1 MKVDPRLTPDLDSM
15 IEATRL
21 SDRIDGTSTT
31 TQKSGRPAPISDQ
44 VDLSPDVQLAN
55 AAVAAAEK
63 ASDIRPA
70 EVARA
75 RELLN
80 SGQLGT
86 DLESLASKII
96 DSLIK

>member
-1 MKVDPRLTPDLDSM
+1 MKVDPRLTPNLDST

-21 SDRIDGTSTT
+21 TDRIEGTGS
-31 TQKSGRPAPISDQ
+31 SRPGRPAPTTDQ
-44 VDLSPDVQLAN
+44 VELSPDVQLAN
-55 AAVAAAEK
+55 VAVQAAANS
-63 ASDIRPA
+63 SDIRPE

-80 SGQLGT
+80 SGQIGN

>member
-21 SDRIDGTSTT
+21 SDRIDGTSAS
-31 TQKSGRPAPISDQ
+31 KPGRPAPISDQ

-80 SGQLGT
+80 SGQLGN

>member
-21 SDRIDGTSTT
+21 ADRIDGTSTS
-31 TQKSGRPAPISDQ
+31 KPGRPAPISDQ
-44 VDLSPDVQLAN
+44 VNLSPDVQLAN
-55 AAVAAAEK
+55 AAVQAAAN
-63 ASDIRPA
+63 ATDIRPA

-75 RELLN
+75 KELLN

-86 DLESLASKII
+86 DLSRWRRRS
-96 DSLIK
+96 STP